1 MKNVMKKIA
10 VFLCVA
16 MILSLAGCGGKG
28 TFHHSDSFTKDGFWK
43 NVNAGENVELCD
55 YQAIPV
61 PAETHKVKSE
71 DVESQISSILDSF
84 ATTKKVTDRALVDGD
99 TVNIDYVGKID
110 GVAFQ
115 GGNTNGAG
123 TEVTIGVTQYIDD
136 FLEQLIGHK
145 PGETFDIEVTF
156 PGDYHAAELAGNDAV
171 FTVTINFIV
180 EHEEPVL
187 NDEFVS
193 TNLSKSYGWNTVK
206 EFRAGVEEQLQY
218 NAIVSFLQSYLVEN
232 CTVKSLPS
240 SILSFHEDVLISE
253 YEAYAEQYQISVD
266 ELLQQSFGVADT
278 DAFLEMQKTNNITSS
293 NYALI
298 IQALAEELDVAV
310 DDAAVEAYFSKF
322 YGTSDYS
329 AYETAYG
336 KPYLKWIVVN
346 EKVMDHLIENADLQ

>member
-1 MKNVMKKIA
+1 MKNVMKKAA

-16 MILSLAGCGGKG
+16 IILSLVGCGKG
-28 TFHHSDSFTKDGFWK
+28 TFHHSDAFTKDGFWK

-61 PAETHKVKSE
+61 PADTHKVKSE

-115 GGNTNGAG
+115 GGSTNGAG
-123 TEVTIGVTQYIDD
+123 TDVTIGVTQYIDD

-145 PGETFDIEVTF
+145 PGEIFDIEVTF
-156 PGDYHAAELAGNDAV
+156 PNDYHAADLAGKDAV
-171 FTVTINFIV
+171 FTVSINHIA
-180 EHEEPVL
+180 ETEDPVL

-206 EFRAGVEEQLQY
+206 EFRAGVEEQMRY
-218 NAIVSFLQSYLVEN
+218 NAIVSYLQNYLVEN
-232 CTVKSLPS
+232 CTVKSLPN
-240 SILSFHEDVLISE
+240 SILSFYEDSILAE
-253 YEAYAEQYQISVD
+253 YEGYAEQYQISLD
-266 ELLQQSFGVADT
+266 ELLQQSFGVADAE
-278 DAFLEMQKTNNITSS
+278 AFLEMQKTNNVASS
-293 NYALI
+293 NYSLI
-298 IQALAEELDVAV
+298 VQAIAEELDIAV
-310 DDAAVEAYFSKF
+310 DDAAVGDYFSKY

-329 AYETAYG
+329 TYETAYG

-346 EKVMDHLIENADLQ
+346 QKVIDHLVESAELK